1 MISIQV
7 LEIKGYNKLIGGG
20 EIFWREKMILPGKG
34 FSRKK
39 YFAGKRM
46 WRENVWREKDLGGG
60 LERDRILTGKL
71 YWRAFFDS
79 SS

>member
-1 MISIQV
+1 V
-7 LEIKGYNKLIGGG
+7 EYFGGK
-20 EIFWREKMILPGKG
+20 KMILPGKG
-34 FSRKK
+34 FG
-39 YFAGKRM
+39 GKM
-46 WRENVWREKDLGGG
+46 FWRENVWREKDLGGKDILAGKTFWREKDLGGG